1 MYSIDGSDDLV
12 ASVASAVGRLVEAVA
27 DGRVRELSHGELSEL
42 VVEVRREQARLESVL
57 LTAVGE
63 VDARGSHVHEGA
75 LTTSAWLRMH
85 ARATP
90 AEATAT
96 VRTGRALRS
105 GVLPGT
111 AMALARGDIHP
122 RHAQVIAAGVVDAP
136 DLAVSLIEPE
146 AVEAARV
153 ADVRAV
159 ASVMRRF
166 QHALDPDAADE
177 AAVRRYERRGFSW
190 AATLD
195 GSMAFTGLADEVNG
209 SLIATA
215 VDAASPV
222 VSGDPRTAA
231 QRRLDGLAEIAKRF
245 LETADAP
252 RSGGGGHPHVIVTVD
267 SHTLAG
273 TVSAEPDPPS
283 PAVPGAAGLAV
294 PGSPGATLSWVG
306 PIGGATARRVA
317 CDAVVTSVR
326 LGPDGEVVETS
337 TDRRYFTP
345 AQRRAMIARDG
356 DRCCVP
362 YCDRPVSWA
371 DGHHLVA
378 YEDGGPT
385 TVGNGALPCAGHH
398 QMVHEGHWRLVRHRD
413 GRYSLHHRDGRV
425 IGPEPHPPGHNRP
438 PPHRRE

>member
-1 MYSIDGSDDLV
+1 MYSIDGSADLV

-111 AMALARGDIHP
+111 AVALVRGDIHP
-122 RHAQVIAAGVVDAP
+122 RHAQVIASGVVDAP
-136 DLAVSLIEPE
+136 DLAVALIEPE

-283 PAVPGAAGLAV
+283 P
-294 PGSPGATLSWVG
+294 GATLSWVG

-385 TVGNGALPCAGHH
+385 TVGNGALPCVGHH

-425 IGPEPHPPGHNRP
+425 MGPEPHPPGHNRP

>member
-1 MYSIDGSDDLV
+1 MYSIDGPADLV

-27 DGRVRELSHGELSEL
+27 DGRVGALSHGELAEL

-111 AMALARGDIHP
+111 AVALASGDIHP
-122 RHAQVIAAGVVDAP
+122 RHAQVIASGVVDAP
-136 DLAVSLIEPE
+136 DLAVALIEPE
-146 AVEAARV
+146 AVEAASV

-195 GSMAFTGLADEVNG
+195 GSIAFTGLADEVNG

-245 LETADAP
+245 LESADAP

-267 SHTLAG
+267 SHTVAA

-283 PAVPGAAGLAV
+283 PATPCSGGLAV

-306 PIGGATARRVA
+306 HIGGATARRVA

-326 LGPDGEVVETS
+326 LGPNGEVVETS

-356 DRCCVP
+356 DRCCMP

-371 DGHHLVA
+371 DGHHRVA

>member
-1 MYSIDGSDDLV
+1 MYSIDGSADLV

-111 AMALARGDIHP
+111 AVALVRGDIHP
-122 RHAQVIAAGVVDAP
+122 RHAQVIASGVVDAP
-136 DLAVSLIEPE
+136 DLAVALIEPE

-273 TVSAEPDPPS
+273 TVSVEPDPP
-283 PAVPGAAGLAV
+283 
-294 PGSPGATLSWVG
+294 SPGATLSWVG

-337 TDRRYFTP
+337 TDRHYFTP

-425 IGPEPHPPGHNRP
+425 MGPEPHPPGHNRP